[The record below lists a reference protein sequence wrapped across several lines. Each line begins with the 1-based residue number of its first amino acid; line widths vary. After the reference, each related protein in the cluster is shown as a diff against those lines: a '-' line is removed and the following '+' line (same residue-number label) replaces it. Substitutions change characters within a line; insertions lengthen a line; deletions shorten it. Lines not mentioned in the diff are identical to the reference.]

1 MGRRKT
7 IDRNHV
13 LEVAEEIIGAR
24 GAAALTIDSVAKAA
38 GITKGG
44 VQSCFGTKEA
54 LIAAMLKRWIGD
66 YEQQFDEI
74 AGERATPVERVAAHV
89 ETTHR
94 HDDGSHSRVVGL
106 LAALL
111 QTPEHLAETRHWY
124 ESRVDGLDLD
134 TEEARRARL
143 AFLATEGV
151 VLLRFLGLL
160 SLSTAQWDDV
170 FRDIKAL
177 IAQKA

>member
-1 MGRRKT
+1 MGRHKT

-13 LEVAEEIIGAR
+13 LEVAEEIIGSR
-24 GAAALTIDSVAKAA
+24 GAAALTIDAVAKAA

-44 VQSCFGTKEA
+44 VQSCFGTKEV

-66 YEQQFDEI
+66 YEQQFDKI
-74 AGERATPVERVAAHV
+74 AGEGATPVERVAAHV

-124 ESRVDGLDLD
+124 ERRLDGLDLNTD
-134 TEEARRARL
+134 EARRARL

-151 VLLRFLGLL
+151 VLLRFLGLVPL
-160 SLSTAQWDDV
+160 TSGQWDDI
-170 FRDIKAL
+170 FKDIKTL
-177 IAQKA
+177 IAENA